1 MSSVSNTNK
10 IPQQPVTQQVTQ
22 PQIQPGQDLLSSPLA
37 EISDGT
43 TRSITSL
50 RGLLT
55 KFQGIPQQIKELRN
69 KGGQQVATLQK
80 ELNDLQ
86 TKVNTDNSNYVEGL
100 VKSIN
105 NINASLNGLNTNI
118 SGLDNEATKITT
130 ALSQANNSTAGGR
143 NSPTSVA
150 SAPGVGQQSNI
161 PLLSSSPSTT
171 VPGFNQTIQ
180 QLYDKL
186 GTMIS
191 KMKNQARPPS
201 TYAKYTLAKGN
212 LAKATSI
219 QQIQQALSSV
229 SKVSNNGQNV
239 IFGGKR
245 SRKIRRKYSKKHS
258 KKLRRSSK

>member
-1 MSSVSNTNK
+1 MNTANTSSQFTGANK
-10 IPQQPVTQQVTQ
+10 VIQQ
-22 PQIQPGQDLLSSPLA
+22 QIQPGEELLVPPINSMTNK
-37 EISDGT
+37 INDGT
-43 TRSITSL
+43 NRLTN
-50 RGLLT
+50 LLN
-55 KFQGIPQQIKELRN
+55 KFKTIPDKINQLRN
-69 KGGQQVATLQK
+69 KGSAEVAALQEK
-80 ELNDLQ
+80 LNKAKTEVQ
-86 TKVNTDNSNYVEGL
+86 TESSGYVEGL

-105 NINASLNGLNTNI
+105 NINTSLDGLNTNI
-118 SGLDNEATKITT
+118 NSLGSKATEITNV
-130 ALSQANNSTAGGR
+130 LGQANNSTAGGR

-171 VPGFNQTIQ
+171 VPGYNKTVK
-180 QLYDKL
+180 QLHDQL
-186 GTMIS
+186 GDMIS

-201 TYAKYTLAKGN
+201 TYAKYTLAKAN

-219 QQIQQALSSV
+219 KQIQQALISV
-229 SKVSNNGQNV
+229 NKVNSNGQNV